1 MEMLKKM
8 SVLGLAMKLVL
19 ASVLIASLVLAVAF
33 SQQEVYAQTTKTL
46 NMTVYDVNG
55 NPAAGATCS
64 IITDVNPTPVVV
76 TTDSHGK
83 ASVSLSSSA
92 STAYV
97 SCNLGNSSGTDTA
110 SLNNNVTNIK
120 VFLH

>member
-8 SVLGLAMKLVL
+8 GVLGPAMKLVL

-33 SQQEVYAQTTKTL
+33 SQHEVYAQTSKTL
-46 NMTVYDVNG
+46 NMTVYNANG
-55 NPAAGATCS
+55 SPAAGATCS
-64 IITDVNPTPVVV
+64 VITDVNPIPVVV

-92 STAYV
+92 STANV
-97 SCNLGNSSGTDTA
+97 SCNLNGQNGSTSTP
-110 SLNNNVTNIK
+110 LNNNVTNIK